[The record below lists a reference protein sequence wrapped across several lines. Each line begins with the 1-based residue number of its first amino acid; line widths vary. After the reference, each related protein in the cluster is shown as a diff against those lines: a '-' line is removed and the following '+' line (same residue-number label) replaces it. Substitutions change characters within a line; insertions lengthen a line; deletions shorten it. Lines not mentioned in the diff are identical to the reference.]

1 MMEINQTMI
10 MHAAMGA
17 GLAHFTGMAND
28 NTSLLMAGV
37 AGAYGMH
44 AVCLEDGGYVVSHC
58 STNPDPIIGH
68 HSD

>member
-1 MMEINQTMI
+1 MMDQTML

-37 AGAYGMH
+37 AGAYGMP
-44 AVCLEDGGYVVSHC
+44 YVLKMV
-58 STNPDPIIGH
+58 GM
-68 HSD
+68 